1 MCNIMKNTDIING
14 AKTALIDKNYES
26 SLNLKPSL
34 IINNDDNKLLSV
46 IINELETCQSFKF
59 SSAFIT
65 LSGVQPLKEILNY
78 LEEKNIPGKIIT
90 TDYLYFTEPKA
101 IKFLNNFSNIEIKIF
116 KHENRG
122 FHTKGYLFKKNTG
135 FTGIVGSSNL
145 TSNALN
151 KNEEWNIG
159 FTSTYD
165 GELLDN
171 LNKEFDKLWEK
182 SYSFNDYFKEYES
195 IYKTA
200 RTFKKIKEYT
210 ENKKNEISPNK
221 TNLIPNKMQEIF
233 LQKMDALIERGE
245 NKAMLVSATG
255 TGKTYAS
262 AFEVRKRNP
271 KKFLFIVHR
280 FQIAKDAK
288 ETYERVFND
297 STITFGLLG
306 GGKKQIHKD
315 FLFATFDSLYSKDR
329 FKSFKPDEF
338 DYIVVDEV
346 HKAGAETYSE
356 IISYF
361 KPKFLLGMTA
371 TPWRNDDKDIFELFD
386 DNLVHEVTL
395 QDALNEELVCPFHYY
410 GITDLEIDGE
420 SVGDNFNEF
429 NNLTSEKRVEYILK
443 KSEEYG
449 YSGDKLKCL
458 VFCSSLVEAKELAKK
473 FTRRGHKSVALSGK
487 DSNEYRL
494 ETIDKLVDDN
504 DNLEYI
510 FTFDIFNE
518 GIDIREIN
526 QVILARPTQSAIIF
540 TQQLGRGLRKDV
552 SKDFLVVLDFIG
564 NYRNN
569 YMIPLALSGMN
580 AFDKDNLRE
589 YVLKKTKIIS
599 GSSSISFDKIART
612 RILRSIDLPNLS
624 MKFELKE
631 KYHVFKRKL
640 GKIPMLCDIQNA
652 HEFNPNLIFKT
663 ANFPNYYSFLKYCH
677 EHDNEFKDLLEDS
690 PLSLLTFIS
699 QELSNGFRPHELII
713 LNLLKYNKYFTI
725 SQVEEILKNEFGL
738 ENQLKDI
745 EGAINVLNLNYFK
758 SKSKKYPKK
767 INEIIGKN
775 SSNELFF
782 KMDNENNYKF
792 VISNNFKK
800 YLKNPTFYRYF
811 EDIINF
817 SSHNYEYK
825 YKNYSLFKLYEKYSR
840 TEFCR
845 LINWNYNDAS
855 TIYGYKEKND
865 ICAIFVT
872 YEKSDDINE
881 NLKYKDKFINNHIMN
896 WESRDISR
904 NKIKE
909 KSEQQLIEKFINY
922 DKNNIKFLLFVQKS
936 DKDDDFYYMG
946 KVTPKECISP
956 KKDEP
961 QIYKF
966 KLYLDSPLS
975 NELYNYFTTPLYH
988 EV

>member
-1 MCNIMKNTDIING
+1 MKNTDIING

-34 IINNDDNKLLSV
+34 LINNNDNKLISV
-46 IINELETCQSFKF
+46 IINELETCQGFKF

-65 LSGVQPLKEILNY
+65 LSGVQPLKEIFNY

-90 TDYLYFTEPKA
+90 TDYLYFTEPNA
-101 IKFLNNFSNIEIKIF
+101 IKFLNNYENIEIKIF
-116 KHENRG
+116 KHENNG

-135 FTGIVGSSNL
+135 FTGIVGSANL

-171 LNKEFDKLWEK
+171 LNNEFDKLWEK
-182 SYSFNDYFKEYES
+182 SHSFEEYFKEYES
-195 IYKTA
+195 IYKKA
-200 RTFKKIKEYT
+200 RTFNNLKQYT
-210 ENKKNEISPNK
+210 EDIKNELSPNK
-221 TNLIPNKMQEIF
+221 TTFIPNKMQNIF
-233 LQKMDALIERGE
+233 LEKMDSLIERGE
-245 NKAMLVSATG
+245 TKAMLVSATG

-262 AFEVRKRNP
+262 AFEVRRRNP
-271 KKFLFIVHR
+271 KKFLFVVHR

-288 ETYERVFND
+288 ETYQKVFND
-297 STITFGLLG
+297 SSIKFGILG
-306 GGKKQIHKD
+306 GGKKEIDSD
-315 FLFATFDSLYSKDR
+315 FLFATFDSLYSKER

-346 HKAGAETYSE
+346 HKAGAKTYSE

-371 TPWRNDDKDIFELFD
+371 TPWRNDDKNIFELFD

-395 QDALNEELVCPFHYY
+395 QDALDEELVCPFHYY

-420 SVGDNFNEF
+420 SIGDNFKDF
-429 NNLTSEKRVEYILK
+429 NFLTSEMRVEYILK

-449 YSGDKLKCL
+449 YSGEKIKAL
-458 VFCSSLVEAKELAKK
+458 VFCSSVKEAKELAKK

-487 DSNEYRL
+487 DSNEYRFQ
-494 ETIDKLVDDN
+494 TIDKLVDDR
-504 DNLEYI
+504 DTLEYI

-540 TQQLGRGLRKDV
+540 TQQLGRGLRIDK

-569 YMIPLALSGMN
+569 YMIPLALSGIN

-612 RILRSIDLPNLS
+612 KILKSIDSPNLS
-624 MKFELKE
+624 MKLELKE
-631 KYHVFKRKL
+631 KYHVFKRKF
-640 GKIPMLCDIQNA
+640 GKIPMICDIQEAN
-652 HEFNPNLIFKT
+652 EFNPNLIFKR
-663 ANFPNYYSFLKYCH
+663 AGFLNYFSFLQYCH
-677 EHDNEFKDLLEDS
+677 KHDNEFKDLIKDN
-690 PLSLLTFIS
+690 PLSLLSFIS

-713 LNLLKYNKYFTI
+713 LNLLKFNKYFTI
-725 SQVEEILKNEFGL
+725 SKVEEILKEEYHLN
-738 ENQLKDI
+738 NQIKQILS
-745 EGAINVLNLNYFK
+745 AINVLNLNFFK
-758 SKSKKYPKK
+758 SNTGKYPKK
-767 INEIIGKN
+767 INELIDKN
-775 SSNELFF
+775 NSANIFF
-782 KMDNENNYKF
+782 KMDYEHLNDLYHKF
-792 VISNNFKK
+792 EISNNFEEC
-800 YLKNPTFYRYF
+800 LKNSTFYKYF

-817 SSHNYEYK
+817 SLNNYELK
-825 YKNYSLFKLYEKYSR
+825 YKNHGLIKIHEKYTR
-840 TEFCR
+840 REFCR
-845 LINWNYNDAS
+845 IINWNYNDAS
-855 TIYGYKEKND
+855 TIYGYKEKDD
-865 ICAIFVT
+865 ICSIFVT
-872 YEKSDDINE
+872 YEKSEDINE
-881 NLKYKDKFINNHIMN
+881 NLKYNDKFINNHIMN

-904 NKIKE
+904 NNIKE
-909 KSEQQLIEKFINY
+909 KSEKQLIEKFINY
-922 DKNNIKFLLFVQKS
+922 NKNNVDFHLFVQKS
-936 DKDDDFYYMG
+936 DKDDDFYYLG
-946 KVTPKECISP
+946 NVTPKECMYP
-956 KKDEP
+956 EENEP

-966 KLYLDSPLS
+966 KLYLDSPLP
-975 NELYNYFTTPLYH
+975 NDLYNYFTTALYH